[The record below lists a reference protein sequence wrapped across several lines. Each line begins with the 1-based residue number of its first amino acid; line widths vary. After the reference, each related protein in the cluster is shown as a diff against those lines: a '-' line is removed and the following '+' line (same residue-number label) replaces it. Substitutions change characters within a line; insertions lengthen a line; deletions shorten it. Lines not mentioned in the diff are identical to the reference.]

1 MIQFSFPAT
10 FTEVVKILDVEFA
23 VYNAVT
29 TDLKLIYPDIF
40 ATGDLSASTAKFP
53 AVSIVEI
60 NNSVL
65 QSARTTNIENAVSVA
80 YEVNIYS
87 NKTGYN
93 KIEAKEIL
101 SVIDN
106 SFQNLGFTRIFCNP
120 VQNLEDGNIYRIVA
134 RYEAVIDK
142 DFWIYQN

>member
-1 MIQFSFPAT
+1 MI
-10 FTEVVKILDVEFA
+10 DVEFA

-29 TDLKLIYPDIF
+29 TDLKLMYPDIF
-40 ATGDLSASTAKFP
+40 ATGDLSASPARFP

-60 NNSVL
+60 NNSVF
-65 QSARTTNIENAVSVA
+65 QSARTKTIENAASVA

-101 SVIDN
+101 AVVDS
-106 SFQNLGFTRIFCNP
+106 SFQNLGFTRTFSNP
-120 VQNLEDGNIYRIVA
+120 VQNLEDRNIYRIVT

>member
-1 MIQFSFPAT
+1 MI
-10 FTEVVKILDVEFA
+10 DVEFA
-23 VYNAVT
+23 IYNSVVS
-29 TDLKLIYPDIF
+29 DLKLIYPDIT
-40 ATGDLSASTAKFP
+40 ATGDVSSSPAKFP

-65 QSARTTNIENAVSVA
+65 PRMRTHKIENAVSVS

-101 SVIDN
+101 SVIDGT
-106 SFQNLGFTRIFCNP
+106 FERIGFTRAFCNP
-120 VQNLEDGNIYRIVA
+120 VQNLDDARIYRIVA

-142 DFWIYQN
+142 DFWIYQK

>member
-1 MIQFSFPAT
+1 MI
-10 FTEVVKILDVEFA
+10 DVEFA
-23 VYNAVT
+23 VYNAIT
-29 TDLKLIYPDIF
+29 TDLKLMYPDIF
-40 ATGDLSASTAKFP
+40 ATGDLSSSPARFP

-65 QSARTTNIENAVSVA
+65 QTARTKTIENAVSVA

-101 SVIDN
+101 AVVDS
-106 SFQNLGFTRIFCNP
+106 SFQNLGFTRTFSNP
-120 VQNLEDGNIYRIVA
+120 VQNLEDRNIYRIVT

>member
-1 MIQFSFPAT
+1 MI
-10 FTEVVKILDVEFA
+10 DVEFA

-29 TDLKLIYPDIF
+29 SDLKLIYPDIF
-40 ATGDLSASTAKFP
+40 ATGDLSSSPARFP

-65 QSARTTNIENAVSVA
+65 ISARTNNIENAVSVS
-80 YEVNIYS
+80 YEVNVYS

-101 SVIDN
+101 AVVDN
-106 SFQNLGFTRIFCNP
+106 SFQKLGFTRTFSNP
-120 VQNLEDGNIYRIVA
+120 VQNLEDRNIYRVVA
-134 RYEAVIDK
+134 RYDATIDK

>member
-1 MIQFSFPAT
+1 MIDA
-10 FTEVVKILDVEFA
+10 EFA
-23 VYNAVT
+23 IYNAVT
-29 TDLKLIYPDIF
+29 TELKLIYPDIF
-40 ATGDLSASTAKFP
+40 ATGDLSASPARFP

-65 QSARTTNIENAVSVA
+65 SRTRTDNIENAVSVA

-93 KIEAKEIL
+93 KMEAKEIL
-101 SVIDN
+101 SVVDS
-106 SFQNLGFTRIFCNP
+106 SFQNLGFTRTFCNP
-120 VQNLEDGNIYRIVA
+120 VQNLEDRNIYRIVA

-142 DFWIYQN
+142 DFWIYQS

>member
-1 MIQFSFPAT
+1 MI
-10 FTEVVKILDVEFA
+10 DVEFA

-29 TDLKLIYPDIF
+29 SDLKLMYPEIF
-40 ATGDLSASTAKFP
+40 ATGDLSSSPARFP

-60 NNSVL
+60 NNSVFIG
-65 QSARTTNIENAVSVA
+65 ARTNNIENAVSVS
-80 YEVNIYS
+80 YEVNVYS

-101 SVIDN
+101 AVVDD
-106 SFQNLGFTRIFCNP
+106 SFRKLGFTRTFSNP
-120 VQNLEDGNIYRIVA
+120 IQNLEDRNIYRIVA
-134 RYEAVIDK
+134 RYEATIDK

>member
-1 MIQFSFPAT
+1 MI
-10 FTEVVKILDVEFA
+10 DVEFA

-29 TDLKLIYPDIF
+29 SDLKLIYPDIF
-40 ATGDLSASTAKFP
+40 ATGDLSSSPAKFP

-60 NNSVL
+60 NNSVFI
-65 QSARTTNIENAVSVA
+65 SARTNNIENAVSVS
-80 YEVNIYS
+80 YEVNVYS

-101 SVIDN
+101 AVVDN
-106 SFQNLGFTRIFCNP
+106 SFRNLGFTRTFSNP
-120 VQNLEDGNIYRIVA
+120 IQNLEDKNIYRIVA
-134 RYEAVIDK
+134 RYEATIDK